1 MTEKEKLMELLDN
14 IVGFPATVLPS
25 EAADYLIESGVR
37 IPVRCKDC
45 VCAEKFPYEEN
56 VFKCTHPQLDKSEYG
71 VYGEDYCSYGER
83 REENG

>member
-25 EAADYLIESGVR
+25 EAADYLLASGVR

-45 VCAEKFPYEEN
+45 QYMEKREHGRFCIVWYKYN
-56 VFKCTHPQLDKSEYG
+56 GHGDSGWC
-71 VYGEDYCSYGER
+71 CYGER
-83 REENG
+83 RADNG